1 MEYTIL
7 GFLIVLV
14 GFLFFIYKKLDG
26 NKNTDEIT
34 SKYAVLAEKLD
45 NLAAKTETFRENLN
59 KSQTDLSE
67 KLTQKQTF

>member
-14 GFLFFIYKKLDG
+14 FIFYLQKIMET
-26 NKNTDEIT
+26 NTDEIT

-67 KLTQKQTF
+67 K